1 MKGMHQSGMK
11 AAVKSS
17 CHPLYSPIKS
27 SIQSS
32 IFTCALLAKKVS
44 PVVIAAAS
52 NSSTALDMIRS
63 ASLFDMGGALLL
75 LTALGAGGVAEVS
88 PLLPAAATAI
98 LALLSAWCCGC

>member
-1 MKGMHQSGMK
+1 MK

-52 NSSTALDMIRS
+52 NSSTALEMIRS
-63 ASLFDMGGALLL
+63 ASLFEVGGALLTL
-75 LTALGAGGVAEVS
+75 AAPVAGGVAAAWA
-88 PLLPAAATAI
+88 LLTVAAAAVP
-98 LALLSAWCCGC
+98 LLLSAWCC